1 MPESRALETLLDKQT
16 IYEVLLRYCRGIDR
30 VDMELVRSCYHPG
43 AIDHHTG
50 FEGDRDEFV
59 LWVEPALRRFA
70 GTMHM
75 VGNHL
80 VDIDGDVGHSE
91 TYCTAFHVADPAAP
105 ESVGVTTGLRYV
117 DRFERWDGEWRIVE
131 RFALRE
137 WVRLEPNQRQ
147 ADPAEGPTGVRGRAD
162 RAYR

>member
-1 MPESRALETLLDKQT
+1 MPEPAGLEALLAKQA

-50 FEGDRDEFV
+50 FEGDRDQFV

-70 GTMHM
+70 ATMHM
-75 VGNHL
+75 LGNHL
-80 VDIDGDVGHSE
+80 IELEGDVGRSE
-91 TYCTAFHVADPAAP
+91 TYCTAFHVADPAQP
-105 ESVGVTTGLRYV
+105 QSVSITSGLRYV
-117 DRFERWDGEWRIVE
+117 DRFERRAGEWRIAE

-137 WVRLEPNQRQ
+137 WLRPEPDQR
-147 ADPAEGPTGVRGRAD
+147 PANPLEGPTGVRGRAD
-162 RAYR
+162 PVYR